1 MLNWICR
8 MISSKLGN
16 FLADQGI
23 SNDTKWYQMT
33 VPLKVAPYIFRCLLE
48 SFFKAQGM
56 FKSLALSRMFDWK
69 ASNKCDIESI
79 KYISIYSI
87 DVLYISILCI
97 FVSNQHRWEIVSHDS
112 PFQLLWRRACQF
124 HAPPA
129 RDFFPQHPKFG
140 VNKIHKWMMR
150 LSMV

>member
-1 MLNWICR
+1 

-79 KYISIYSI
+79 KYISIYYI
-87 DVLYISILCI
+87 VLMYCI
-97 FVSNQHRWEIVSHDS
+97 FPFYASLFPINIDGRLCLMIVPFSSCGVERANSTHHLQGIFSHS
-112 PFQLLWRRACQF
+112 TRSLGSTKSTSGWWGWGWCSVQL
-124 HAPPA
+124 
-129 RDFFPQHPKFG
+129 
-140 VNKIHKWMMR
+140 
-150 LSMV
+150 